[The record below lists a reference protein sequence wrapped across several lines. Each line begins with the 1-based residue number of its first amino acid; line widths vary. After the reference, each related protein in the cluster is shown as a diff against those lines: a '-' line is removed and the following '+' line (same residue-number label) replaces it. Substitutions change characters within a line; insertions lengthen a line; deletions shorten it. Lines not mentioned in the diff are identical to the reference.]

1 VIGLN
6 WNGMSGEVG
15 ALMARYAALPRH
27 IAKKHLAAAMKRA
40 QRIGLPILKAETPK
54 QKGRIMRAGAVKR
67 DDRGRFQKGSGK
79 KRNVAGSLR
88 RAATVNSKYVG
99 RNRDGMMIGRLGYK
113 YGTES
118 RKAIWLEFGTP
129 TIKPRAIMERVHNR
143 VKTPVSRM
151 LVREMAKALEAAT
164 TELASNKNPGGAAG
178 FRRKR

>member
-1 VIGLN
+1 MISLN
-6 WNGMSGEVG
+6 WDGMSGEVG

-40 QRIGLPILKAETPK
+40 QKIGLPVLKQATPVGK
-54 QKGRIMRAGAVKR
+54 YGGQTRTTISRGEFKTQRKRGGA
-67 DDRGRFQKGSGK
+67 
-79 KRNVAGSLR
+79 LR
-88 RAATVNSKYVG
+88 RAATVNAKYMG
-99 RNRDGMMIGRLGYK
+99 RNRDGMMVGRLGYK
-113 YGTES
+113 YGAES
-118 RKAIWLEFGTP
+118 RKAIWLEFGTKH
-129 TIKPRAIMERVHNR
+129 IQPRQIMDGVHQR